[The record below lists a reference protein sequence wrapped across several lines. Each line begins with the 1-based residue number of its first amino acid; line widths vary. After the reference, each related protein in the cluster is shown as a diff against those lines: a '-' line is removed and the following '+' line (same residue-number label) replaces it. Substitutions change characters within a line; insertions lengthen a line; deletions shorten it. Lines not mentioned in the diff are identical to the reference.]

1 MKKLLCL
8 LVALVVPTIA
18 WAQYP
23 NKPIR
28 MIVPFAPGGASDF
41 VGRIL
46 QPRLTELLGQQIVVD
61 NRAGASGNIG
71 MDAAAKSAPDGYT
84 VYLGNVGTVAL
95 NPSVFPKLTVT
106 PTKDFIAITQVVD
119 VPGVMVV
126 NPVKDLIAVTQV
138 VDVPGVLVAHPAF
151 PPSTVKELVEYAK
164 VNPGKLNYASPGAGS
179 QNRLEMEVFRKVAG
193 GLDMVHVPYKGGA
206 GPAVAGLVG
215 GETHLMFVTA
225 SSAMNHVKSGRL
237 RLIAVTSAKRLEAFP
252 DAPTM
257 AESGYPEL
265 TSGSWQGIFVPTGTP
280 KDVVDKL
287 YGAIMETMKTAE
299 VRQRLA
305 NGGVEVVTSA
315 PGEFAQFVARETD
328 RWGKAVREAGATAE

>member
-1 MKKLLCL
+1 MRKWIAGILLAIPL
-8 LVALVVPTIA
+8 AA
-18 WAQYP
+18 FAQYP

-46 QPRLTELLGQQIVVD
+46 QPRMSELLGQQIVVE

-71 MDAAAKSAPDGYT
+71 MDAAAKAAPDGYT
-84 VYLGNVGTVAL
+84 IYLGNVGTVAL
-95 NPSVFPKLTVT
+95 NPAVFPKLGVT

-119 VPGVMVV
+119 VPGVLVV
-126 NPVKDLIAVTQV
+126 HPDLQAKTVKDIIAI
-138 VDVPGVLVAHPAF
+138 
-151 PPSTVKELVEYAK
+151 AK
-164 VNPGKLNYASPGAGS
+164 AYPGKLNYASPGAGS
-179 QNRLEMEVFRKVAG
+179 QNRLETEVFRKLA

-237 RLIAVTSAKRLEAFP
+237 RLIAVTSAKRLAAFP
-252 DAPTM
+252 DAPTF
-257 AESGYPEL
+257 AEAGFPEL
-265 TSGSWQGIFVPTGTP
+265 TSGSWQGIFVPAGTP
-280 KDVVDKL
+280 RPVVDRL
-287 YGAIMETMKTAE
+287 YAVIMETMKTPE
-299 VRQRLA
+299 VNQRLA
-305 NGGVEVVTSA
+305 NGGVDVVTSA
-315 PGEFAQFVARETD
+315 PGEFASFVAKETE

>member
-1 MKKLLCL
+1 MIRVLLL
-8 LVALVVPTIA
+8 IAALIPAIA
-18 WAQYP
+18 FSQGYP

-46 QPRLTELLGQQIVVD
+46 QPRLSELLGQQIVVD

-71 MDAAAKSAPDGYT
+71 MDAAAKAAPDGYT
-84 VYLGNVGTVAL
+84 IYLGNVGTVAL
-95 NPSVFPKLTVT
+95 NPAVFPKLSVV

-126 NPVKDLIAVTQV
+126 NPELQAK
-138 VDVPGVLVAHPAF
+138 
-151 PPSTVKELVEYAK
+151 TVKEVVAIAK
-164 VNPGKLNYASPGAGS
+164 AYPGKLNYASPGAGS

-193 GLDMVHVPYKGGA
+193 NLDMVHVPYKGGA

-225 SSAMNHVKSGRL
+225 SSAINHVKSGRL

-252 DAPTM
+252 DTPTM
-257 AESGYPEL
+257 TESGYPEL
-265 TSGSWQGIFVPTGTP
+265 TSGSWQGIFVPTGTSREI
-280 KDVVDKL
+280 VDKL
-287 YGAIMETMKTAE
+287 YGVISETMKTAE

-315 PGEFAQFVARETD
+315 PGEFAKFVATETE
-328 RWGKAVREAGATAE
+328 RWGKAVKEAGATAE

>member
-1 MKKLLCL
+1 MKKLIAGIL
-8 LVALVVPTIA
+8 LGLPLAVVAQT
-18 WAQYP
+18 YP

-46 QPRLTELLGQQIVVD
+46 QPRMSELLGQQIVVD

-84 VYLGNVGTVAL
+84 LYLGNVGTVAL
-95 NPSVFPKLTVT
+95 NPSVFPKLGVV
-106 PTKDFIAITQVVD
+106 PTKDFVAITQVVD
-119 VPGVMVV
+119 VPGVLVI
-126 NPVKDLIAVTQV
+126 NPELQANTVKDIVAIAK
-138 VDVPGVLVAHPAF
+138 A
-151 PPSTVKELVEYAK
+151 Y
-164 VNPGKLNYASPGAGS
+164 PGKLNYASPGAGS

-193 GLDMVHVPYKGGA
+193 NLDMVHVPYKGGA
-206 GPAVAGLVG
+206 GPAVAGLAG

-225 SSAMNHVKSGRL
+225 SSAMTFVKNGRIK
-237 RLIAVTSAKRLEAFP
+237 LIAVTSPKRLEAFP
-252 DAPTM
+252 GTPTM
-257 AESGYPEL
+257 AESGFPDL

-280 KDVVDKL
+280 KEIVDKL
-287 YGAIMETMKTAE
+287 YGVIIETMKTAE

-315 PGEFAQFVARETD
+315 PGEFTKFVQTETE
-328 RWGKAVREAGATAE
+328 RWGKAVKEAGATAE